1 MGIGKSRESVGR
13 LRLVR
18 AIGKV
23 GLGESA
29 PSTPRF
35 PKNGERSSPTMSCN
49 SLSWIDVVY
58 CLYISSG
65 FDNVVLYIVY
75 IIISLVIYVLY
86 ILGYMGFLY
95 NVYILYS
102 LYSLYEMYSILFCW

>member
-18 AIGKV
+18 AIEFV

-29 PSTPRF
+29 PSTPKN

-49 SLSWIDVVY
+49 SLSWIDAVY

-75 IIISLVIYVLY
+75 IIICI
-86 ILGYMGFLY
+86 
-95 NVYILYS
+95 VYIRLYRIS
-102 LYSLYEMYSILFCW
+102 L

>member
-1 MGIGKSRESVGR
+1 MGIGKSKESVGR

-18 AIGKV
+18 AIEFV

-29 PSTPRF
+29 PSTEGF

-58 CLYISSG
+58 CLYICSG
-65 FDNVVLYIVY
+65 FDNVVLYSLLIIICIVY
-75 IIISLVIYVLY
+75 IRLYGISL
-86 ILGYMGFLY
+86 
-95 NVYILYS
+95 
-102 LYSLYEMYSILFCW
+102 